1 MSISSIVSKVY
12 KRCIYDQIYDRF
24 DNIYQNYNM
33 RSRYKITSCIWHKK
47 LRRNCMKI
55 IDVLLEWT
63 TWLKL
68 LFYQIYKVS
77 KICKKLSHAVARTS
91 GCIWTNKLSV
101 IFYPSFH
108 HSSILLCWLNVSCF
122 IIESLSMK
130 LINLQW
136 KYIFSCLDKLLKKT
150 RLIHNTSEVHPQTF
164 NRNL

>member
-1 MSISSIVSKVY
+1 MIVLI
-12 KRCIYDQIYDRF
+12 IYTKIIICVQGTKSLHAF
-24 DNIYQNYNM
+24 DTKNWGEIV
-33 RSRYKITSCIWHKK
+33 
-47 LRRNCMKI
+47 MKI

-136 KYIFSCLDKLLKKT
+136 KYIFSCLDKSLKKT